1 MQNTKVLE
9 MLISNRIDEL
19 KQMLKDE
26 IYADILKK
34 KPGANKRYSAMKK
47 YFTYIKSERE
57 FLQKPCIVEYEG
69 NNYTSFCNSYSAV
82 LTTEPCGTI
91 ELYTDIDRYPNT
103 ARLIKKYGDESL
115 IDFTKTIAKAKLE
128 GYKLNKSEVNTH
140 KFRYLLKYRNTYFKL
155 GLLDATFSIIDDG
168 EPARVYISDDPHT
181 PITIETSIGICTVMP
196 MRIEDADENRIVIEA
211 EEVSV

>member
-19 KQMLKDE
+19 KQMLRDE

-47 YFTYIKSERE
+47 YFTYTNSERE
-57 FLQKPCIVEYEG
+57 FLKKPCLVEYEG
-69 NNYTSFCNSYSAV
+69 KSYTSFCNSYSVA

-91 ELYTDIDRYPNT
+91 ELYTDTDHYPNT
-103 ARLIKKYGDESL
+103 SRLIKKYGDEHL

-140 KFRYLLKYRNTYFKL
+140 KFRYLLKCKNTYFKL

-168 EPARVYISDDPHT
+168 ELAKAYISDDPHT

-196 MRIEDADENRIVIEA
+196 MRIEDADENHIIVEA
-211 EEVSV
+211 EEVSL